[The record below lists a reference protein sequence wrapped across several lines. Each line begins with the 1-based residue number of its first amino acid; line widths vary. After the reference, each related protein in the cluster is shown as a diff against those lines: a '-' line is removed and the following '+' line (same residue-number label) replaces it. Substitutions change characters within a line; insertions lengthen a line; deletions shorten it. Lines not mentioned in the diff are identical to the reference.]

1 MTTFVFFNTLKTS
14 PKKFILLIL
23 TEKPSVAKSFGA
35 ALSVPYDKNLGF
47 YTNGI
52 IEITNCIG
60 HLYGLAKP
68 EEYDEKYSNW
78 SFENLPI
85 IPEKYLYKKNDEV
98 LSQISKVSK
107 LLQKH
112 RNDKIVIATD
122 ADREGEVIARIV
134 YHEAGLFDISEC
146 YRFWVSEA
154 LTPEVIK
161 KGMSTLK
168 PWKEYNELATRGFAR
183 QHADWLVGMNLS
195 PYETLLAGHKI
206 TLPVGR
212 VQTAILAAIAQRN
225 NEVKNFKPTP
235 YFQCVAHLKDNNGN
249 RLDAILENPETKKYF
264 FPNLNFYIN
273 HAKSFGDINKEI
285 SIKTE
290 TKRKTLN
297 PPKLLSLTELQKIAA
312 KDFNYSSSKTLEI
325 AQKLYEEYKCL
336 SYPRTPSSVMGDDDV
351 ALFKEKF
358 ELLKNDFSIS
368 KYCNKKLITK
378 ENKHIFNSKK
388 LDSHHALIPLAKLPS
403 DANQAEKNIYN
414 IVASRFFMSCMD
426 ECVFNEKTL
435 LIQNGKYL
443 YKTNVKTPVSEGW
456 KKAQK
461 ELAPNGARS
470 ETDELQQFDE
480 KTAILKNTEIL
491 KKLTTPKKEF
501 TETSLLAFMENP
513 TMENSEEKLVGLGT
527 PATRSD
533 ILSKLEEYKYVSKV
547 SKKYYATDKAFF
559 LLKLLFKNQLTAK
572 IASISQT
579 TEWEKQLESSPE
591 EFEKHII
598 QFIKDCVKTHPEI
611 ENYEKQSIGLCPL
624 CKGKIFE
631 GPKSFFC
638 QNIKSEPK
646 CNFLIYKA
654 SFGGNITENDAK
666 LLLSGKTT
674 AAKTFKS
681 KSGKSYKAK
690 LHLNKETGKLEPEFM
705 NSHKKKLAPFG
716 AN

>member
-1 MTTFVFFNTLKTS
+1 M
-14 PKKFILLIL
+14 
-23 TEKPSVAKSFGA
+23 
-35 ALSVPYDKNLGF
+35 ALSIPYNKEFGF
-47 YTNGI
+47 YTNRN

-68 EEYDEKYSNW
+68 EEYDEQYKNW

-85 IPEKYLYKKNDEV
+85 IPEKYLYKKNDDV

-112 RNDKIVIATD
+112 KNDKIIIATD

-134 YHEAGLFDISEC
+134 FQQAGLSDISNC

-161 KGMSTLK
+161 KGMSALK
-168 PWKEYNELATRGFAR
+168 PWSEYNELAKKGFAR

-235 YFQCVAHLKDNNGN
+235 YFQCVAHLKDNAGN
-249 RLDAILENPETKKYF
+249 KLDALLINPETKKLF
-264 FPNLNFYIN
+264 FSQINFYIN
-273 HAKSFGDINKEI
+273 QAKAFGDANKQI
-285 SIKTE
+285 SVQTE

-312 KDFNYSSSKTLEI
+312 KDFDYSSSKTLEI

-351 ALFKEKF
+351 TLFKEKF
-358 ELLKNDFSIS
+358 EFLKNDFSIS
-368 KYCNKKLITK
+368 KYCNEKLISK
-378 ENKHIFNSKK
+378 DNKHIFNSKK
-388 LDSHHALIPLAKLPS
+388 LDSHHALIPLAKIPS
-403 DANQAEKNIYN
+403 NANQAEKNIYN
-414 IVASRFFMSCMD
+414 IVTRRFFMSCMD
-426 ECVFNEKTL
+426 ECVFDEKTL
-435 LIQNGKYL
+435 LISNGKYQ
-443 YKTNVKTPVSEGW
+443 YKASLKTPVSEGW
-456 KKAQK
+456 KKADK
-461 ELAPNGARS
+461 LLAPNGAKS
-470 ETDELQQFDE
+470 EIDELQEFDE
-480 KTAILKNTEIL
+480 KTAILKNTEIV
-491 KKLTTPKKEF
+491 KKFTTPKKEF

-527 PATRSD
+527 PATRGD

-559 LLKLLFKNQLTAK
+559 LLKLLFKNPLTAK
-572 IASISQT
+572 VASISQT

-591 EFEKHII
+591 EFESHII

-611 ENYEKQSIGLCPL
+611 ENYEKQPIGFCPL
-624 CKGKIFE
+624 CKGKVFE

-638 QNIKSEPK
+638 QNIKAEVK
-646 CNFLIYKA
+646 CNFLIYKS
-654 SFGGNITENDAK
+654 SFGGNITENDAI
-666 LLLSGKTT
+666 LLLSGKNTVT
-674 AAKTFKS
+674 KTFKS
-681 KSGKSYKAK
+681 KAGKNYKAK
-690 LHLNKETGKLEPEFM
+690 LHLNKETGKLEPDFV
-705 NSHKKKLAPFG
+705 NSIKKKSAPNG

>member
-1 MTTFVFFNTLKTS
+1 MQALKGN
-14 PKKFILLIL
+14 KLLIL
-23 TEKPSVAKSFGA
+23 TEKPSVAQSFGN
-35 ALSVPYDKNLGF
+35 ALSIPFNKSQGF
-47 YTNGI
+47 YTDGST
-52 IEITNCIG
+52 EITNCVG
-60 HLYGLAKP
+60 HLYELAKP
-68 EEYDEKYSNW
+68 EDYDELYKHW
-78 SFENLPI
+78 AFELLPI
-85 IPEKYLYKKNDEV
+85 IPETYIYNQNEETVKQIKKVTYLLKKH
-98 LSQISKVSK
+98 S
-107 LLQKH
+107 H
-112 RNDKIVIATD
+112 DKIVIATD

-134 YHEAGLFDISEC
+134 FQEAGLSDISNC

-154 LTPEVIK
+154 LTTGVIK
-161 KGMSTLK
+161 KGMSALK
-168 PWKEYNELATRGFAR
+168 PWKEYNLLAKKGFAR
-183 QHADWLVGMNLS
+183 QHADWLVGMNLT
-195 PYETLLAGHKI
+195 PYATLLAGHKI

-235 YFQCVAHLKDNNGN
+235 YFQCVVHLKDNNGN
-249 RLDAILENPETKKYF
+249 KLDALLENPETKKYF
-264 FPNLNFYIN
+264 FPELNFYIN
-273 HAKSFGDINKEI
+273 QAKSFGDINKEI
-285 SIKTE
+285 SVKTE

-312 KDFNYSSSKTLEI
+312 KDFDYSSSKTLEI

-358 ELLKNDFSIS
+358 ELLKNDFPIS
-368 KYCNKKLITK
+368 KYCNEKLITK
-378 ENKHIFNSKK
+378 DNKHIFNSKK
-388 LDSHHALIPLAKLPS
+388 LDSHHALIPLSKLPS
-403 DANQAEKNIYN
+403 DTNQAEKNIYN
-414 IVASRFFMSCMD
+414 IVATRFFMSCMG
-426 ECVFNEKTL
+426 ECVFDEKTL
-435 LIQNGKYL
+435 FIQNGKYL
-443 YKTNVKTPVSEGW
+443 YKANIKTPVSEGW
-456 KKAQK
+456 KKAEK
-461 ELAPNGARS
+461 ELAPNGAKS

-480 KTAILKNTEIL
+480 KTAILKNTEIV
-491 KKLTTPKKEF
+491 KKFTTPKKEF
-501 TETSLLAFMENP
+501 TETSILAFMENP

-527 PATRSD
+527 PATRGD

-559 LLKLLFKNQLTAK
+559 LLKLLFKNPLTAK

-591 EFEKHII
+591 EFERHII

-611 ENYEKQSIGLCPL
+611 ENYEKQPVGLCPL
-624 CKGKIFE
+624 CKGKVFE

-674 AAKTFKS
+674 ATKTFKS

-690 LHLNKETGKLEPEFM
+690 LHLNKETGKLEPEFV
-705 NSHKKKLAPFG
+705 NSQKKKLAPNG
-716 AN
+716 AD